1 MAIWHYVHKKRYMFE
16 LKNKVSPNFLKE
28 LATNPTINRVPGI
41 GLLYSELVQGIPP
54 IFPHFIANVPSI
66 HSVLVFVSIKSIP
79 ISKVAPE
86 ERFLFRDVEQRDY
99 RMFRCVVRYGY
110 NDLIKEAKEF
120 EHQLVEELKKFIQH
134 EHFMLE
140 GETKEQLAEPV
151 NLQHSSI
158 LVKDRN
164 ARGSSRSTIHI
175 EESLQQPNPS
185 CVSSGSIQSFKAAE
199 STSSS
204 SNRII
209 SLPILETEEE
219 MQFVQKAMEKG
230 VVYLLG
236 EAEVVAEQKSSL
248 FKKIVVN
255 YAYNFLRKNIR
266 QGEKVMAIPHD
277 RLLRVGMTYEI

>member
-1 MAIWHYVHKKRYMFE
+1 
-16 LKNKVSPNFLKE
+16 
-28 LATNPTINRVPGI
+28 
-41 GLLYSELVQGIPP
+41 
-54 IFPHFIANVPSI
+54 
-66 HSVLVFVSIKSIP
+66 
-79 ISKVAPE
+79 
-86 ERFLFRDVEQRDY
+86 
-99 RMFRCVVRYGY
+99 
-110 NDLIKEAKEF
+110 
-120 EHQLVEELKKFIQH
+120 
-134 EHFMLE
+134 MLE
-140 GETKEQLAEPV
+140 GETKEQLAEPE

-185 CVSSGSIQSFKAAE
+185 RVSLGSIQSFKAAE

-204 SNRII
+204 SNQII
-209 SLPILETEEE
+209 SFPIQDTEKE

-255 YAYNFLRKNIR
+255 YAYNFLRKNFR

-277 RLLRVGMTYEI
+277 RPLRVGMTYEIYDSSRIFVLQINLLFGT

>member
-1 MAIWHYVHKKRYMFE
+1 MTIMAIWHYVHKKRYMFE
-16 LKNKVSPNFLKE
+16 LKNKVSPNYLKE

-54 IFPHFIANVPSI
+54 IFPHFIANLPSI

-175 EESLQQPNPS
+175 EESLQQPNSS
-185 CVSSGSIQSFKAAE
+185 CVASGSIQSFKAAE

-204 SNRII
+204 SSRII
-209 SLPILETEEE
+209 SLPIQETEEE

-255 YAYNFLRKNIR
+255 YAYNFLRKNFR

-277 RLLRVGMTYEI
+277 RLLRGDDV